1 MNTTVCYGAQHAHF
15 QHSYLKV
22 PLYLSG
28 GNAMKGKTLGILA
41 LLIVVIGIILAVY
54 ISNSAHDNAV
64 WQTAGEISG
73 KGKQDTTEFN
83 VSNKW
88 RIIWKI
94 DNDTYD
100 FLVAVYIKDSSG
112 YSVVDET
119 YAADVN
125 STIGV
130 IPVDYTGSFIIR
142 VVTSDD
148 IAWSL
153 TIQEFTKPT

>member
-1 MNTTVCYGAQHAHF
+1 
-15 QHSYLKV
+15 
-22 PLYLSG
+22 
-28 GNAMKGKTLGILA
+28 MKGKTLGILA

-54 ISNSAHDNAV
+54 ITNNNAV

-88 RIIWKI
+88 RVIWKI

-100 FLVAVYIKDSSG
+100 FLVAVYIKNNGG
-112 YSVVDET
+112 YSVIPGTET

-142 VVTSDD
+142 VVTPDD
-148 IAWSL
+148 IGWSL
-153 TIQEFTKPT
+153 RIQEFTKPT

>member
-1 MNTTVCYGAQHAHF
+1 
-15 QHSYLKV
+15 
-22 PLYLSG
+22 
-28 GNAMKGKTLGILA
+28 MKGKTLGILA

>member
-1 MNTTVCYGAQHAHF
+1 
-15 QHSYLKV
+15 
-22 PLYLSG
+22 
-28 GNAMKGKTLGILA
+28 MKGKTLGILA
-41 LLIVVIGIILAVY
+41 LLIVVIGIVLAVY
-54 ISNSAHDNAV
+54 IANNNAV

-88 RIIWKI
+88 RVIWKI

-112 YSVVDET
+112 YSVIPETET
-119 YAADVN
+119 YAADIN

-142 VVTSDD
+142 VVTPDD

-153 TIQEFTKPT
+153 KIQEFTKPT

>member
-1 MNTTVCYGAQHAHF
+1 
-15 QHSYLKV
+15 
-22 PLYLSG
+22 
-28 GNAMKGKTLGILA
+28 MKGKTLGILA
-41 LLIVVIGIILAVY
+41 LLIVVIGIILAVF
-54 ISNSAHDNAV
+54 ISNNNAV

-88 RIIWKI
+88 RVIWKI

-100 FLVAVYIKDSSG
+100 FLVAVYIKNNGG
-112 YSVVDET
+112 YSVIPGTET

-142 VVTSDD
+142 VVTPDD
-148 IAWSL
+148 IGWSL
-153 TIQEFTKPT
+153 RIQEFTKPT

>member
-1 MNTTVCYGAQHAHF
+1 
-15 QHSYLKV
+15 
-22 PLYLSG
+22 
-28 GNAMKGKTLGILA
+28 MKGKTLGILA
-41 LLIVVIGIILAVY
+41 LLIVVIGIAVAVS
-54 ISNSAHDNAV
+54 IANNNAV

-88 RIIWKI
+88 RVIWKI

-100 FLVAVYIKDSSG
+100 FLIVAVYIKDSSG
-112 YSVVDET
+112 YSVVAET
-119 YAADVN
+119 AADIN

-142 VVTSDD
+142 VVTPDD

-153 TIQEFTKPT
+153 KIQEFTKPT

>member
-1 MNTTVCYGAQHAHF
+1 
-15 QHSYLKV
+15 
-22 PLYLSG
+22 
-28 GNAMKGKTLGILA
+28 
-41 LLIVVIGIILAVY
+41 
-54 ISNSAHDNAV
+54 V

-83 VSNKW
+83 VNNKW
-88 RIIWKI
+88 RVIWKI

-100 FLVAVYIKDSSG
+100 FLVAVYIKDSGG
-112 YSVVDET
+112 YSPIPETET

-130 IPVDYTGSFIIR
+130 ISVDYTGTFVIR
-142 VVTSDD
+142 VITPDD

-153 TIQEFTKPT
+153 KIQEFTKPT

>member
-1 MNTTVCYGAQHAHF
+1 
-15 QHSYLKV
+15 
-22 PLYLSG
+22 
-28 GNAMKGKTLGILA
+28 MKGKTLGILA
-41 LLIVVIGIILAVY
+41 LLIVVIGIVVAVY
-54 ISNSAHDNAV
+54 ISNNNAV

-88 RIIWKI
+88 RVIWKI

-100 FLVAVYIKDSSG
+100 FLVAVYIKDNGG
-112 YSVVDET
+112 YSVIPETET
-119 YAADVN
+119 YAADWN

-148 IAWSL
+148 IGWSL
-153 TIQEFTKPT
+153 KIQEFTKPT

>member
-1 MNTTVCYGAQHAHF
+1 
-15 QHSYLKV
+15 
-22 PLYLSG
+22 
-28 GNAMKGKTLGILA
+28 MKGKTLGILA
-41 LLIVVIGIILAVY
+41 LLIVVIGIAVAVS
-54 ISNSAHDNAV
+54 IANNNAV

-83 VSNKW
+83 VNNKW
-88 RIIWKI
+88 RVIWKI

-100 FLVAVYIKDSSG
+100 FLIVAVYIKDSSG
-112 YSVVDET
+112 YSVVAET
-119 YAADVN
+119 AADIN

-148 IAWSL
+148 IGWSL
-153 TIQEFTKPT
+153 KIQEFTKPT

>member
-1 MNTTVCYGAQHAHF
+1 
-15 QHSYLKV
+15 
-22 PLYLSG
+22 
-28 GNAMKGKTLGILA
+28 MKGKTLGILA
-41 LLIVVIGIILAVY
+41 ILIVVIGIVVAVY
-54 ISNSAHDNAV
+54 ISNSAPDNAV

-88 RIIWKI
+88 RVIWKI

-100 FLVAVYIKDSSG
+100 FLVAVYIKDSG
-112 YSVVDET
+112 VYSVVGDA
-119 YAADVN
+119 YAGDMN

-130 IPVDYTGSFIIR
+130 IPVDYAGSFIIR

-148 IAWSL
+148 IGWSL
-153 TIQEFTKPT
+153 KIQELVMKKSSL

>member
-1 MNTTVCYGAQHAHF
+1 
-15 QHSYLKV
+15 
-22 PLYLSG
+22 
-28 GNAMKGKTLGILA
+28 MKGRTLGILA
-41 LLIVVIGIILAVY
+41 LLIVVIGIILAVF
-54 ISNSAHDNAV
+54 ISNNNAV

-88 RIIWKI
+88 RVIWKI

-100 FLVAVYIKDSSG
+100 FLVAVYIKDSGG
-112 YSVVDET
+112 YSPIPETET

-153 TIQEFTKPT
+153 KIQEFTKPT

>member
-1 MNTTVCYGAQHAHF
+1 
-15 QHSYLKV
+15 
-22 PLYLSG
+22 
-28 GNAMKGKTLGILA
+28 MKGKTLGILA
-41 LLIVVIGIILAVY
+41 LLIVVIGIVVAVY
-54 ISNSAHDNAV
+54 SANNNAV

-88 RIIWKI
+88 RVIWKI

-100 FLVAVYIKDSSG
+100 FLVAVYIKDSGG
-112 YSVVDET
+112 YSPIPETET

-130 IPVDYTGSFIIR
+130 ISVDYTGSFIIR
-142 VVTSDD
+142 VVTPDD
-148 IAWSL
+148 IGWSL
-153 TIQEFTKPT
+153 KIQEFTKPT

>member
-1 MNTTVCYGAQHAHF
+1 
-15 QHSYLKV
+15 
-22 PLYLSG
+22 
-28 GNAMKGKTLGILA
+28 MKGKTLGILA
-41 LLIVVIGIILAVY
+41 LLIVVIGIAVAVS
-54 ISNSAHDNAV
+54 IANNNAV

-83 VSNKW
+83 VNNKW
-88 RIIWKI
+88 RVIWKI

-100 FLVAVYIKDSSG
+100 FLIVAVYIKDSGG
-112 YSVVDET
+112 YSVVAET
-119 YAADVN
+119 AADIN

-148 IAWSL
+148 IGWSL
-153 TIQEFTKPT
+153 KIQEFTKPT

>member
-1 MNTTVCYGAQHAHF
+1 
-15 QHSYLKV
+15 
-22 PLYLSG
+22 
-28 GNAMKGKTLGILA
+28 MKGKTLGILA
-41 LLIVVIGIILAVY
+41 LLIVVIGIILAVF
-54 ISNSAHDNAV
+54 ISNNNAV

-88 RIIWKI
+88 RVIWKI

-100 FLVAVYIKDSSG
+100 FLVAVYIKDSDG
-112 YSVVDET
+112 YSPIPETET

-142 VVTSDD
+142 VVTPDD
-148 IAWSL
+148 IGWSL
-153 TIQEFTKPT
+153 RIQEFTKPT